1 MASETKGIHT
11 EKGDLKGDTN
21 GRILEY
27 LRERSEEGRGERE
40 RETIN

>member
-1 MASETKGIHT
+1 MVFETKGIYI
-11 EKGDLKGDTN
+11 EKGDLKGDIN

-40 RETIN
+40 RERI